1 MAWICTLAQ
10 NQKSF
15 GSFLQKRTFF
25 LASCWIAFFETIW
38 QQLAMPRGFLPMLLG
53 VLLAG
58 CTTVPDDLPPAPP
71 VPAAPAAYRVQV
83 GDVLGIR
90 LYLAPELNEDVTV
103 RPDGLV
109 GTTLAQSVPAA
120 GRLPAEIAADL
131 RRIYAGELKTP
142 DLTVEVKTPS
152 PARVFVAGEVVF
164 PGEYDSTGAPLTLL
178 QAVARAGG
186 LRPTGDPSHVFVVRH
201 APGDRAV
208 VYAAANR
215 AAATGTAPAADITLA
230 PFDIVY
236 VPKSGVSQV
245 YLWFNQHFQQFVPVS
260 WGFSYNVN
268 PYVNNTK

>member
-1 MAWICTLAQ
+1 MAT
-10 NQKSF
+10 N
-15 GSFLQKRTFF
+15 GT
-25 LASCWIAFFETIW
+25 
-38 QQLAMPRGFLPMLLG
+38 MPRGLLHIGLG
-53 VLLAG
+53 VFFCS
-58 CTTVPDDLPPAPP
+58 CTNVPKNLPPAPP
-71 VPAAPAAYRVQV
+71 APAAPAAYRVQV
-83 GDVLGIR
+83 GDVLGVR

-109 GTTLAQSVPAA
+109 GTTLAQSVAAA
-120 GRLPAEIAADL
+120 GRLPEEIATDL
-131 RRIYAGELKTP
+131 RRLYARELKTP

-178 QAVARAGG
+178 QAVAKAGG
-186 LRPTGDPSHVFVVRH
+186 MRPTADLSHVFIVRH
-201 APGDRAV
+201 ALGDQAS
-208 VYAAANR
+208 VYAAAYR
-215 AAATGTAPAADITLA
+215 AAATGTAPAADVTLA

-236 VPKSGVSQV
+236 VPKSSVSQV